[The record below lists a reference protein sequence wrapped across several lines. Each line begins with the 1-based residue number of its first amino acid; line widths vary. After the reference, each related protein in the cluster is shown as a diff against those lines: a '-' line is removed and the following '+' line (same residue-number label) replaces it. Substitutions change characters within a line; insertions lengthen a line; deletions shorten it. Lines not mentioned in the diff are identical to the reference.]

1 MVGQKEIMSFVLI
14 PLFFVALIIYV
25 AMPLLS
31 EKGPQAAPHTAPSH
45 KRSLS
50 RTSKTKR

>member
-1 MVGQKEIMSFVLI
+1 MSFVLI

-25 AMPLLS
+25 AIPLLA
-31 EKGPQAAPHTAPSH
+31 EKGPQEAPHAAPNHR
-45 KRSLS
+45 RSLS

>member
-1 MVGQKEIMSFVLI
+1 MSFVLI

-25 AMPLLS
+25 AMPLLA
-31 EKGPQAAPHTAPSH
+31 EKGQQGAPTTAPSQ

-50 RTSKTKR
+50 RTSKSRK